1 MREGNQTHH
10 LTKLPVAQDGAHMNG
25 HLYSLMLKT
34 CADGGTPELLDLGMT
49 VYHDLDCRWESRSGA
64 RGGTVSATEQT
75 CVQYLGHGA
84 ESTQRR

>member
-1 MREGNQTHH
+1 
-10 LTKLPVAQDGAHMNG
+10 MNG

-64 RGGTVSATEQT
+64 RGGAVSPQELAW
-75 CVQYLGHGA
+75 VP
-84 ESTQRR
+84 